1 MRGLRGQPVDLERGQ
16 QTKHHVGVFDR
27 QLCQLIMLVQRS
39 VWGRIEAPTD
49 PDEGA
54 ISQKL
59 LERRTR
65 DTDQGELM
73 RADHPLFEEK
83 FEGKVGTS

>member
-1 MRGLRGQPVDLERGQ
+1 MDLERSQ

-39 VWGRIEAPTD
+39 VWGGIEAPTD

-54 ISQKL
+54 TAQKL
-59 LERRTR
+59 LERVTC
-65 DTDQGELM
+65 DADPGELM
-73 RADHPLFEEK
+73 RANHPLFLKK
-83 FEGKVGTS
+83 FLCLI

>member
-1 MRGLRGQPVDLERGQ
+1 VDLERGQ

-27 QLCQLIMLVQRS
+27 QLCQLIMLVQRP
-39 VWGRIEAPTD
+39 VWRRIEAPTD

-54 ISQKL
+54 TSQKL

-65 DTDQGELM
+65 DTDPGELM
-73 RADHPLFEEK
+73 RTNHPLLLEK
-83 FEGKVGTS
+83 FER